1 MACVLRTTIL
11 PSMGCVLRTTIL
23 PSLRCDFVRGKL
35 ILSVRYLM
43 RSVTVPTCED
53 WGQAPRMQVALSGVF
68 GLQPRRRQRRQRK
81 HKKALAAFCKEQP
94 QETRTIKIEG
104 RLRRSTSAN
113 LQTETMNFLT
123 LKAILP
129 SLKSPC
135 LLRALERRPEYKLEG
150 KTTSSLR
157 VVLSAVRVVP
167 SERLTTA
174 SSQRAHR

>member
-1 MACVLRTTIL
+1 
-11 PSMGCVLRTTIL
+11 
-23 PSLRCDFVRGKL
+23 
-35 ILSVRYLM
+35 M
-43 RSVTVPTCED
+43 RSVTVPTSED

-68 GLQPRRRQRRQRK
+68 GLQSRRRQRRQRK

-94 QETRTIKIEG
+94 RETRAIKIEG
-104 RLRRSTSAN
+104 RLRRSTCAN
-113 LQTETMNFLT
+113 SQTETMIFMT

-135 LLRALERRPEYKLEG
+135 LLRALEPRPEYKLEG

-167 SERLTTA
+167 SDRLTTA